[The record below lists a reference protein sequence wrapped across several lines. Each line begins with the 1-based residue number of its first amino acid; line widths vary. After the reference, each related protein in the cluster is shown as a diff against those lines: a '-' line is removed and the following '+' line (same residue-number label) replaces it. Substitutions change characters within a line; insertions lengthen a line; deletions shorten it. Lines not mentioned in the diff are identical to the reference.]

1 LTQQDTEIKKLGRFI
16 TSLNA
21 PNHIILL
28 YDDPLDIET
37 LKEEAEAREY
47 GELEAPGAK
56 GDETSQITDETPPL
70 FMRRVEA
77 QPSDLDAL
85 LREERRVDERGQENS
100 IICAYNLTKFME
112 IDEEPRIEILSL
124 HDYILFTKFT
134 KGGITLIEATEN
146 ALCNA
151 LGSHGADIVQRYIEQ
166 ESRDREITSLSF
178 RGYLDAM
185 SGLLG
190 SGAVPLTRL
199 IYRRLFQMI
208 RSSRECE

>member
-1 LTQQDTEIKKLGRFI
+1 MTQLDTETKKLSRFI
-16 TSLNA
+16 TYLNP

-28 YDDPLDIET
+28 YDDPFDIET
-37 LKEEAEAREY
+37 LKDETEAREY
-47 GELEAPGAK
+47 GELEASGAK
-56 GDETSQITDETPPL
+56 GDEIPQAADATPPL
-70 FMRRVEA
+70 FMRRVEE
-77 QPSDLDAL
+77 QLSDLDAL
-85 LREERRVDERGQENS
+85 LREERRIDEREQENS

-112 IDEEPRIEILSL
+112 IDEEPRMEILSL

-146 ALCNA
+146 ALCSA

-166 ESRDREITSLSF
+166 ESGDREITPLSF

-185 SGLLG
+185 NGLLG
-190 SGAVPLTRL
+190 SGAVPLTKL

>member
-1 LTQQDTEIKKLGRFI
+1 MTQQDTEAKKLCRFI
-16 TSLNA
+16 TYLNP

-37 LKEEAEAREY
+37 LKDEAEAREY
-47 GELEAPGAK
+47 GELEASGAK
-56 GDETSQITDETPPL
+56 GDEIPQAADAISPL

-77 QPSDLDAL
+77 QLSDLDAL
-85 LREERRVDERGQENS
+85 LREERRIDERGQENS
-100 IICAYNLTKFME
+100 IICAYNLAKFME
-112 IDEEPRIEILSL
+112 IDEETRMEILSL

-146 ALCNA
+146 ALSNA

-166 ESRDREITSLSF
+166 ESGDREITPLSF

>member
-1 LTQQDTEIKKLGRFI
+1 MTQLDTEIKKLGRFI

-37 LKEEAEAREY
+37 LKDETEAREY
-47 GELEAPGAK
+47 DELEAPGAM
-56 GDETSQITDETPPL
+56 GDETAQATDVIPPL
-70 FMRRVEA
+70 YMRRVEE
-77 QPSDLDAL
+77 QLSDLDAL
-85 LREERRVDERGQENS
+85 LREEKRIDERGQENS
-100 IICAYNLTKFME
+100 IICAYKLAKFME
-112 IDEEPRIEILSL
+112 IGEEPRMEILSL
-124 HDYILFTKFT
+124 HDHILFTKFT

-146 ALCNA
+146 TLHNA

-166 ESRDREITSLSF
+166 KSRDQEITPLSF
-178 RGYLDAM
+178 RGYLDTM

-199 IYRRLFQMI
+199 IYRRLFQMM